1 MADSGASVNVLD
13 KKDYRAL
20 TKPPVFQHTK
30 VKIHP
35 YKSSESLAVLGKFTT
50 VLKFKSTCIRG
61 KIYVVQGSGGSL
73 LSWKTSQDLGLLKTV
88 HRVHEDSPSRVE
100 KLVKEYDELFHGLDK
115 LKGYQVKLHI
125 DESVQPV
132 AQPHRRVPFHV
143 RQQLEE
149 QLKRDEDLGVLERI
163 EGPTPWVSPIVVAP
177 KPKSPGQVR
186 VCVGMRQANQAIKR
200 ERHVTPTI
208 KEIIGD
214 LNGAKVFSKL
224 DLNQGYNQLELAP
237 ESRYITTFGTHLGLM
252 RYKSLNFG
260 ISNAAEIFQ
269 NVIRETLEGIPG
281 ALNIS
286 DDILVFGKTQ
296 SAHDHALEAVFQR
309 LKERRLTLNKSKC
322 EYSKDKVGFFG
333 YVFSGDGIAPDPKED
348 RRHHQPANTH
358 ICIRGS
364 KPVGN
369 DQLLFQVYSR
379 LCHQDRT
386 TTQAYPQRSKS
397 TCHSVLRS
405 SQGYRTRGRCHPCW
419 LSSHSLAERSRNRK
433 YPHHHLCQS
442 FLDRDRTAL

>member
-13 KKDYRAL
+13 EKDYRAL
-20 TKPPVFQHTK
+20 TKPPALQQTK

-50 VLKFKSTCIRG
+50 VLKFKSTCIKG

-73 LSWKTSQDLGLLKTV
+73 LSWKTSQDLGLLKAV

-100 KLVKEYDELFHGLDK
+100 KLVKEYDELFHGLGK

-186 VCVGMRQANQAIKR
+186 VCVDMRQANQAIKR

-252 RYKSLNFG
+252 RYKG
-260 ISNAAEIFQ
+260 
-269 NVIRETLEGIPG
+269 
-281 ALNIS
+281 
-286 DDILVFGKTQ
+286 
-296 SAHDHALEAVFQR
+296 
-309 LKERRLTLNKSKC
+309 
-322 EYSKDKVGFFG
+322 
-333 YVFSGDGIAPDPKED
+333 
-348 RRHHQPANTH
+348 
-358 ICIRGS
+358 
-364 KPVGN
+364 
-369 DQLLFQVYSR
+369 
-379 LCHQDRT
+379 
-386 TTQAYPQRSKS
+386 
-397 TCHSVLRS
+397 
-405 SQGYRTRGRCHPCW
+405 
-419 LSSHSLAERSRNRK
+419 
-433 YPHHHLCQS
+433 
-442 FLDRDRTAL
+442 